1 MSSRSINFNT
11 ERLKKVLKEH
21 GMNPTD
27 ASLKMHRSCNTLTS
41 AMKKGTISL
50 SVLEQLEFIGI
61 SEEEIKSIKDLN
73 YYKKDEKEET
83 SSNTVQIINV
93 SEQEMKEYMIY
104 LKTIQELMYANN
116 SILKQILEIL
126 NE

>member
-1 MSSRSINFNT
+1 MKINAERFN
-11 ERLKKVLKEH
+11 EVLNSH
-21 GMNPTD
+21 GMTPYS
-27 ASLKMHRSCNTLTS
+27 ASIRIGSSPSTLKTAIRLGRISSTTLS
-41 AMKKGTISL
+41 RL
-50 SVLEQLEFIGI
+50 PLIGI
-61 SEEEIKSIKDLN
+61 TEEEIKFIKDLN

-83 SSNTVQIINV
+83 SSNTVSIINV

-116 SILKQILEIL
+116 SILKQILDIL

>member
-1 MSSRSINFNT
+1 MEINAKRFN
-11 ERLKKVLKEH
+11 EVLNSH
-21 GMNPTD
+21 GMTPYS
-27 ASLKMHRSCNTLTS
+27 ASIRIGSSPSTLSTS
-41 AMKKGTISL
+41 IRLGRISSTTL
-50 SVLEQLEFIGI
+50 SRLPLIGI
-61 SEEEIKSIKDLN
+61 TEEEIKSIKDLN

>member
-1 MSSRSINFNT
+1 MEINA
-11 ERLKKVLKEH
+11 ERLKEVLKSH
-21 GMNPTD
+21 DMTPYS
-27 ASLKMHRSCNTLTS
+27 ASIRIGSSPSTLKSVIRLGRISSTTLS
-41 AMKKGTISL
+41 RL
-50 SVLEQLEFIGI
+50 PLIGI

>member
-1 MSSRSINFNT
+1 MEINAERFN
-11 ERLKKVLKEH
+11 EVLNSH
-21 GMNPTD
+21 GMTPRS
-27 ASLKMHRSCNTLTS
+27 ASIRIGSSPSTLS
-41 AMKKGTISL
+41 NSIRLGRISSTTL
-50 SVLEQLEFIGI
+50 SRLPLIGI
-61 SEEEIKSIKDLN
+61 TEEEIKSIKDLN

-93 SEQEMKEYMIY
+93 SEQEIKEYMIY

-116 SILKQILEIL
+116 SILKQILDIL

>member
-1 MSSRSINFNT
+1 MEINAERFN
-11 ERLKKVLKEH
+11 EVLNSH
-21 GMNPTD
+21 GMTPRS
-27 ASLKMHRSCNTLTS
+27 ASIRIGSSPSTLS
-41 AMKKGTISL
+41 NSIRLGRISSTTL
-50 SVLEQLEFIGI
+50 SRLHLIGI
-61 SEEEIKSIKDLN
+61 TEEEIKSINDLN

-116 SILKQILEIL
+116 SILKQILDIL

>member
-1 MSSRSINFNT
+1 MEINA
-11 ERLKKVLKEH
+11 ERLKEVLKSH
-21 GMNPTD
+21 DMTPYS
-27 ASLKMHRSCNTLTS
+27 ASIRIGSSPSTLKSVIRLGRISSTTLS
-41 AMKKGTISL
+41 RL
-50 SVLEQLEFIGI
+50 PLIGI
-61 SEEEIKSIKDLN
+61 TEEEIKSIKDLN

-83 SSNTVQIINV
+83 SSNTVSIINV

-116 SILKQILEIL
+116 SILKQILDIL

>member
-1 MSSRSINFNT
+1 MEINA
-11 ERLKKVLKEH
+11 ERLKEVLKSH
-21 GMNPTD
+21 DMTPYS
-27 ASLKMHRSCNTLTS
+27 ASIRIGSSPSTLKSVIRLGRISSTTLS
-41 AMKKGTISL
+41 RL
-50 SVLEQLEFIGI
+50 PLIGI
-61 SEEEIKSIKDLN
+61 TEEEIKSIKDLN

-116 SILKQILEIL
+116 SILKQILDIL

>member
-1 MSSRSINFNT
+1 MEINAERFN
-11 ERLKKVLKEH
+11 EVLNSH
-21 GMNPTD
+21 GMTPYS
-27 ASLKMHRSCNTLTS
+27 ASIRIGSSPSTLSTS
-41 AMKKGTISL
+41 IRLGRISSTTL
-50 SVLEQLEFIGI
+50 SRLPLIGI
-61 SEEEIKSIKDLN
+61 TEEEIKSIKDLN
-73 YYKKDEKEET
+73 YYKKDVKEET

>member
-1 MSSRSINFNT
+1 MEINVEMFN
-11 ERLKKVLKEH
+11 EVLNSH
-21 GMNPTD
+21 GMTPYS
-27 ASLKMHRSCNTLTS
+27 ASIRIGSSPSTLKNAIRLGRISSTTLS
-41 AMKKGTISL
+41 RL
-50 SVLEQLEFIGI
+50 PLIGI
-61 SEEEIKSIKDLN
+61 SEEEIESIKDLN

-116 SILKQILEIL
+116 SILKQILDIF

>member
-1 MSSRSINFNT
+1 MEINAERFN
-11 ERLKKVLKEH
+11 EVLNSH
-21 GMNPTD
+21 GMTPYS
-27 ASLKMHRSCNTLTS
+27 ASIRIGSSPSTLSTS
-41 AMKKGTISL
+41 IRLGRISSTTL
-50 SVLEQLEFIGI
+50 SRLPLIGI
-61 SEEEIKSIKDLN
+61 TEEEIKSIKDLN